1 MWSVSKI
8 INLRFLAEFFADAK
22 VHSNS
27 KEPPTSDQYS
37 IWLLGHRSLLICVN
51 FRFFLLQITI
61 LLSYVWTGFFP
72 RKPTIN
78 SSWKS
83 QALSRQAWPASLW
96 LILWVSSIHLCSLR
110 FATKNPQNPRISL
123 RSSENRNGGQMRD
136 RKKCQSQLTKS
147 HIAFSQGKLWFC

>member
-1 MWSVSKI
+1 MYI
-8 INLRFLAEFFADAK
+8 IQK
-22 VHSNS
+22 Q
-27 KEPPTSDQYS
+27 KKPTVEKNAPLLFSEQS
-37 IWLLGHRSLLICVN
+37 ILLICVN
-51 FRFFLLQITI
+51 FRFFLLQIVI
-61 LLSYVWTGFFP
+61 LLSYVWLWTGFFP

-83 QALSRQAWPASLW
+83 QALRRQAWPASLW

-123 RSSENRNGGQMRD
+123 RSSENRNGGQMRG

-147 HIAFSQGKLWFC
+147 HIAFLQGKLWLCQWNEYN